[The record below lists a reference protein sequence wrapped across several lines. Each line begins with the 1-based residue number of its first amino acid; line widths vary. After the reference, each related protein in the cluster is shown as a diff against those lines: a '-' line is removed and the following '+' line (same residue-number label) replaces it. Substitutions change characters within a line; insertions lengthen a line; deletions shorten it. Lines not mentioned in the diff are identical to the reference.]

1 MTDLTAINTSGAKL
15 PQTYQ
20 AAKRAISE
28 CVSIDECKDWS
39 DKAAA
44 LASYARQAKDDQ
56 LERMATRIR
65 ARATRRAGEL
75 LRQIEPAS
83 KYNAMKQKDGTVP
96 PFSRGQAAM
105 EAGLS
110 ERQAK
115 TAQRLAS
122 VPDHDFE
129 ELVERGATITE
140 MAEIG
145 TEKRAQQRDEAK
157 VLMDAMRAYSERL
170 RDVDLDAALSGVSE
184 IQKAEIKALVAR
196 LDGIHDRIATGI

>member
-75 LRQIEPAS
+75 LRQIEPAPGLRTDLGPLPS
-83 KYNAMKQKDGTVP
+83 IG
-96 PFSRGQAAM
+96 SRKQAAY

-184 IQKAEIKALVAR
+184 IQKAEIKALVSR